1 MKNRLYKTI
10 VSGKYKGKKL
20 LLPSKETT
28 RSSKTIVLES
38 FFNTLQ
44 FDIVDSIFIEL
55 FSGSG
60 SIGLEALSR
69 GAKEIIFF
77 ERDKEAIKVLRE
89 NISQTDPSK
98 CEIVVGDTFI
108 NINQAVAKLQRNSA
122 RGYFYIDP
130 PFSFRDG
137 MDEIYNNMINL
148 IKSLPADVVELV
160 IIEHMSS
167 LQLEP
172 KIGVYELLKSKKF
185 GNTTLSYYG
194 EGELE

>member
-1 MKNRLYKTI
+1 MKNRLHKTI

-28 RSSKTIVLES
+28 RSSKAIVLES
-38 FFNTLQ
+38 FFNTIQ
-44 FDIVDSIFIEL
+44 FDIVDATFIEL

-69 GAKEIIFF
+69 GAKEVIFF
-77 ERDKEAIKVLRE
+77 ERDKDAIKILRE

-98 CEIVVGDTFI
+98 CSVIEGDTFS
-108 NINQAVAKLQRNSA
+108 NINQVINRLKKEQK

-137 MDEIYNNMINL
+137 MDEIYDKTIHL
-148 IKSLPADVVELV
+148 IKTLPSDVVELI
-160 IIEHMSS
+160 IIEHMSTLALDNS
-167 LQLEP
+167 
-172 KIGVYELLKSKKF
+172 IGEYELLKSKKF
-185 GNTTLSYYG
+185 GNTTLSYFG
-194 EGELE
+194 